1 MYMKKLLLFSLLA
14 LGGLTL
20 SCSDDDYYY
29 EHAEDGRP
37 EYAYLTTIP
46 AEQFDYQA
54 VGYGWRRTDTR
65 IINEEGYAD
74 EYEYHYASGLF
85 PSHYYF
91 SEDSVTQFTYTATDS
106 IRRRFTYTYD
116 ERTNMLNSSEW
127 KFMQLSKLT
136 PLKMWMVEKFYEDDR
151 HVFFIEATYE
161 RILPFDMYDYW
172 NNFKPI
178 EQ

>member
-37 EYAYLTTIP
+37 EYEYLTTIP

-116 ERTNMLNSSEW
+116 ERTNMLNSSAW